1 MKIDVKD
8 IDDTPKL
15 LAHLQSVLADV
26 GGVVGD
32 YLAMMIRRRIEK
44 QDPTWP
50 AKATSTLNSKA
61 YGYGAKWKLWVQT
74 GELQRLITARV
85 ERGFPT
91 MVKVGIFDHEKA
103 QIAYWIETGTTKMPA
118 RPLFAVV
125 ADEEVERVATIA
137 RTELRKRI

>member
-1 MKIDVKD
+1 M
-8 IDDTPKL
+8 
-15 LAHLQSVLADV
+15 S

-44 QDPTWP
+44 QDPRWP

-118 RPLFAVV
+118 RPLFAAV
-125 ADEEVERVATIA
+125 ADEEVERVAVIA
-137 RTELRKRI
+137 QTELRKRI